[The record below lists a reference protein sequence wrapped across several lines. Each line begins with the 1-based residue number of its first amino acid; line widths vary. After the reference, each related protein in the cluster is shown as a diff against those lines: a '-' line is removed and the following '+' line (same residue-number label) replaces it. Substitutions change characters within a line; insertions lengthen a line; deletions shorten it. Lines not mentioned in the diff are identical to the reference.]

1 MQLINKS
8 TRACRHGVLV
18 AAIASVSAIMLA
30 ACSSSGGT
38 SPSSSSS
45 STGSATSSQASTAQ
59 AAANNYSQPV
69 SSYSMPTTQITDLSK
84 LKGKTVYYIPGS
96 EQVPEFE
103 ITGDAFTA
111 ALKTAGMHVVICN
124 GGFNPTDT
132 SACVQQAT
140 SAGAA
145 GIVLDGEPYQ
155 MVQNALDTAKS
166 KGIAIII
173 ADQVPDPALEVTD
186 KVDYLLGAS
195 VTMHQALVDW
205 IIGNSD
211 GKANILINEDTD
223 SPSTLA
229 WIQDYALPELKSD
242 CSGCSYTINKISTAN
257 ISMVPSSTSS
267 ALISNPSTKYV
278 YSEFDSFLQSTQS
291 GVQQAGYTNKVEGV
305 STTALLS
312 GLRLIAS
319 KNYLYA
325 DAGDDFPYQGWATAD
340 EMFRML
346 LGMATPTEDI
356 PMRLFTRDNVSSV
369 ALTETA
375 QDDGAWFGPTDF
387 PAQWEKLWGEG

>member
-1 MQLINKS
+1 MNGSYRQ
-8 TRACRHGVLV
+8 RALWV
-18 AAIASVSAIMLA
+18 AIAASSAIAQA
-30 ACSSSGGT
+30 ASSYAGT
-38 SPSSSSS
+38 SSPSSSSS
-45 STGSATSSQASTAQ
+45 SATTSGVSSQVS
-59 AAANNYSQPV
+59 AAVSSYEDPV
-69 SSYSMPTTQITDLSK
+69 SSYSIPTTEITGLSK

-96 EQVPEFE
+96 EQVPEFS
-103 ITGDAFTA
+103 ITGDAFTT
-111 ALKTAGMHVVICN
+111 ALNTAGMHVVTCN

-132 SACVQQAT
+132 SACVDQAT

-155 MVQNALDTAKS
+155 MVQNSLDAAKA

-205 IIGNSD
+205 IIANSE
-211 GKANILINEDTD
+211 GKAHILINEDTD

-229 WIQDYALPELKSD
+229 WIQDYALPELTSG
-242 CSGCSYTINKISTAN
+242 CSGCSYVINKISTAN
-257 ISMVPSSTSS
+257 ISLVPSSTSS
-267 ALISNPSTKYV
+267 ALIANPSTQYV

-291 GVQQAGYTNKVEGV
+291 GVQQAGYTSKVDGV
-305 STTALLS
+305 STTALLA
-312 GLRLIAS
+312 GLRLLDS
-319 KNYLYA
+319 KDYLYA

-356 PMRLFTRDNVSSV
+356 PMRLFTRENVSSV
-369 ALTETA
+369 SLTEQA
-375 QDDGAWFGPTDF
+375 QDDGAWFGPTNF
-387 PAQWEKLWGEG
+387 PAEWEKLWGEG